1 MVSGAQFQKDNV
13 FLLKFNMY
21 RWGRR
26 EPVAVRGRCAKLM
39 TICEERPANG
49 GDHEAMS
56 ETPHFCG
63 PEHMGIGWSSGV
75 KRKEGEVMWQ
85 NGEKEANKTRRAEVW
100 LGGEL
105 VWRGDEPRARQ
116 GYDDDAL
123 EHKKEK
129 TMLVLEN
136 EVWEGP
142 RNPKREE
149 RN

>member
-1 MVSGAQFQKDNV
+1 
-13 FLLKFNMY
+13 
-21 RWGRR
+21 
-26 EPVAVRGRCAKLM
+26 
-39 TICEERPANG
+39 
-49 GDHEAMS
+49 
-56 ETPHFCG
+56 
-63 PEHMGIGWSSGV
+63 
-75 KRKEGEVMWQ
+75 MWQ
-85 NGEKEANKTRRAEVW
+85 NGEKQANKTRRAEVW

-123 EHKKEK
+123 EDKKEK

>member
-1 MVSGAQFQKDNV
+1 
-13 FLLKFNMY
+13 MY
-21 RWGRR
+21 RWGRS

-39 TICEERPANG
+39 TICEERPTNE

-63 PEHMGIGWSSGV
+63 PERMAIGWSSGV

-105 VWRGDEPRARQ
+105 VWRRDEPRARQ

-123 EHKKEK
+123 EDKKEK